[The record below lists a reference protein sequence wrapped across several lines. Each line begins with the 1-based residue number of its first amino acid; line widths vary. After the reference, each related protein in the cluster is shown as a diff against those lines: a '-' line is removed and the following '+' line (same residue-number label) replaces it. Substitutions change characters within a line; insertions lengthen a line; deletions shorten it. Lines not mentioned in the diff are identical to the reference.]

1 MFKLFYIFVEGSDDK
16 RFFENLIV
24 PKLYEKYG
32 NKCKILVIPY
42 QQRKNAD
49 IKNNIVRYA
58 KSNNMNYVFLA
69 DLDSVNYSSFKEK
82 IKHCQDI
89 YPDLDYEK
97 IFIVVEEI
105 ESWYLSGI
113 DDAKDIYSEFEIPD
127 CTDDISKEDFE
138 EMIRKS
144 TKFNSKLEFMEQ
156 ICRDFDFDKAVE
168 RNTSLKY
175 FLKELKLL

>member
-1 MFKLFYIFVEGSDDK
+1 M
-16 RFFENLIV
+16 IV

-32 NKCKILVIPY
+32 NKCKIFVIPY

-82 IKHCQDI
+82 IKHCPDI

-113 DDAKDIYSEFEIPD
+113 DDAKDIILNLRFPIVLM
-127 CTDDISKEDFE
+127 ISAKR
-138 EMIRKS
+138 ILR
-144 TKFNSKLEFMEQ
+144 
-156 ICRDFDFDKAVE
+156 R
-168 RNTSLKY
+168 
-175 FLKELKLL
+175 